1 MATERDAMPGGFT
14 SVRRVRPTQHVREQ
28 LLSAIERGDYPPG
41 AALPS
46 ERVLCETFGVSRV
59 SVREA
64 IAGLESTGLV
74 RVEHGKGAFVRDS
87 ANDSYVGP
95 FAKYLTM
102 HRDELVE
109 LLKVRGVLDELAA
122 AEAIEH
128 ASDEGLE
135 FMSAAEREF
144 RSAVEAGETNLTKLS
159 ELDVAF
165 HVSIAALSSG
175 ELLHGLVTEL
185 NEVLKE
191 SRRVTFSRPGQ
202 LQRSA
207 VEHQAIA
214 EAIVARDAS
223 AARDAVQQHLHQI
236 RRWVSEIDVVQASS
250 ELGESAPPPD
260 APGS

>member
-1 MATERDAMPGGFT
+1 MSKQRGSVPAEFT
-14 SVRRVRPTQHVREQ
+14 SVHRVRPTQHVREQ
-28 LLSAIERGDYPPG
+28 LLAAIERGDYPPG
-41 AALPS
+41 SALPS

-64 IAGLESTGLV
+64 LAGLESTGLV

-95 FAKYLTM
+95 FVKYLNM

-128 ASDEGLE
+128 ASDEDLTQ
-135 FMSAAEREF
+135 MLNAELAF
-144 RSAVEAGETNLTKLS
+144 RTAVESGETNLNKLS

-165 HVSIAALSSG
+165 HVSIASLGKG
-175 ELLHGLVTEL
+175 ELLHLLITEL
-185 NEVLKE
+185 NQVLKE
-191 SRRVTFSRPGQ
+191 SRRVTLSRPGQ

-207 VEHQAIA
+207 NEHKDIA
-214 EAIVARDAS
+214 EAIVARDTES
-223 AARDAVQQHLHQI
+223 ARQAVQHHLHQI
-236 RRWVSEIDVVQASS
+236 RKWVSKVGLHED
-250 ELGESAPPPD
+250 
-260 APGS
+260 

>member
-1 MATERDAMPGGFT
+1 MVGRQRDAMPDGFT
-14 SVRRVRPTQHVREQ
+14 SVRRVRPTQQVREQ
-28 LLSAIERGDYPPG
+28 LLGAIERGDFPPG

-102 HRDELVE
+102 HRDELIE

-122 AEAIEH
+122 VEAIEH
-128 ASDEGLE
+128 ASDENLE
-135 FMSAAEREF
+135 LVAAAEQEF
-144 RSAVEAGETNLTKLS
+144 RTAVQSGETNLNRLS

-165 HVSIAALSSG
+165 HVSIAARSKG
-175 ELLHGLVTEL
+175 ELLHVLITEL

-191 SRRVTFSRPGQ
+191 SRRITFSRPGQ

-207 VEHQAIA
+207 REHKAIA
-214 EAIVARDAS
+214 EAIVARDVAT
-223 AARDAVQQHLHQI
+223 AREAVQQHLHQI
-236 RRWVSEIDVVQASS
+236 RRWVSEIEVEPSAD
-250 ELGESAPPPD
+250 ESAQ
-260 APGS
+260 S